1 MCSWRLSSNNP
12 SVFLTTLYFDI
23 LCAILPTSCI
33 KPYYCQQL
41 PVAVAVAVSSCCLML
56 LLLLLFH
63 DACIITLSESCLFMF
78 CCSFMLW
85 FCFFIINSL
94 VPGKK
99 LLEACLYNLP
109 APPIKLHNVINQV
122 LNVISRLLKYCCCSV
137 FLLYV
142 CVCLWLLL
150 VHDAVV
156 SCQSVA
162 DDANNASFYY

>member
-23 LCAILPTSCI
+23 LCTILPTSYI
-33 KPYYCQQL
+33 NPYYCQQL
-41 PVAVAVAVSSCCLML
+41 TVAVAVSFCCLNMLLLLL

-63 DACIITLSESCLFMF
+63 DANIITLSESCLFMF

-85 FCFFIINSL
+85 FCCFIIGSL

-99 LLEACLYNLP
+99 LP
-109 APPIKLHNVINQV
+109 APPIKLHNAINQV
-122 LNVISRLLKYCCCSV
+122 LNVISGLLKYCCCSV
-137 FLLYV
+137 FLLYM
-142 CVCLWLLL
+142 CICLCLLL

-156 SCQSVA
+156 FMLLCC
-162 DDANNASFYY
+162 

>member
-23 LCAILPTSCI
+23 LCTILPTSCI

-41 PVAVAVAVSSCCLML
+41 TVAVAVSFCCLML
-56 LLLLLFH
+56 LLLLLLLFH
-63 DACIITLSESCLFMF
+63 DANIITLSESCLFMF

-85 FCFFIINSL
+85 FCCFNIGSL

-109 APPIKLHNVINQV
+109 APPIKLHNAINQV

-137 FLLYV
+137 FLL
-142 CVCLWLLL
+142 CVCMPLF
-150 VHDAVV
+150 
-156 SCQSVA
+156 VA
-162 DDANNASFYY
+162 CS

>member
-1 MCSWRLSSNNP
+1 MHKTLLLLAANCCCCCF
-12 SVFLTTLYFDI
+12 FLLFN
-23 LCAILPTSCI
+23 
-33 KPYYCQQL
+33 
-41 PVAVAVAVSSCCLML
+41 VAVAVAVAV

-63 DACIITLSESCLFMF
+63 DANIITLSESCLFMF

-85 FCFFIINSL
+85 FCCFIIGSL

-99 LLEACLYNLP
+99 LP
-109 APPIKLHNVINQV
+109 APPIKLHNAINQV

-142 CVCLWLLL
+142 CVCLCLLL

-156 SCQSVA
+156 FMLLCC
-162 DDANNASFYY
+162 